1 MLSLHLFRIKERIER
16 TEADLKRQTNGRYLA
31 QTQLTKANAA
41 LEEMGHSLEAANR
54 TTAQADAEAVSQR
67 KKAEELT
74 RALAVSR
81 KETDQ
86 ARTEFARYQS
96 TGLQPEEIVQIA
108 AQLKSLRTAL
118 AEAEKQRAL
127 LKRQVTLQYEQAGG
141 CYALLP
147 PGLQAKVV
155 RYDPKWRF
163 VVLNAGTEQGM
174 CKNAELL
181 IGREGRFVGKIKINS
196 VEKEQSIGNL
206 VSGWQLGEI
215 VEGDLVIPAFVCQ
228 N

>member
-1 MLSLHLFRIKERIER
+1 MLSLHFFRIKERIER

-31 QTQLTKANAA
+31 QSQLTKANAA
-41 LEEMGHSLEAANR
+41 LEEMGHNLEAANR
-54 TTAQADAEAVSQR
+54 ARAQAEAKAVSQR
-67 KKAEELT
+67 NKAEELT
-74 RALAVSR
+74 GALAASQ
-81 KETDQ
+81 KEKDQ
-86 ARTEFARYQS
+86 ARTELARYQNI
-96 TGLQPEEIVQIA
+96 GLQPEEIVHVA
-108 AQLKSLRTAL
+108 AQLTSLRTAL
-118 AEAEKQRAL
+118 AKSEKQKAL
-127 LKRQVTLQYEQAGG
+127 FKQQITFLTEQAGG